1 MNPPENRR
9 RLSSTFTPM
18 ASSFLL
24 RSPRGRLS
32 TSENLRPLPSQTQF
46 IWQIYVDNVDPF
58 VKVLHVPT
66 MTKAIQE
73 AMGNFAN
80 MDLHMEVLMF
90 SISLA
95 AIRSLSDDDVGNY
108 ISLPDALFPLIIKH
122 GRQC

>member
-1 MNPPENRR
+1 MNPSENRR

-66 MTKAIQE
+66 MTKAVQE

-108 ISLPDALFPLIIKH
+108 IS
-122 GRQC
+122 